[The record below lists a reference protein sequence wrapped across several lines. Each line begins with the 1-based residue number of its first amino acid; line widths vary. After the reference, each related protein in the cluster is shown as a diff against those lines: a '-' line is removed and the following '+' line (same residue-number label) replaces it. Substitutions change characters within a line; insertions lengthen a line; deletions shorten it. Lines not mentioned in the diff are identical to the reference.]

1 MLPKR
6 IPKAPKRE
14 TRWRSPAH
22 CNFVRSHACCVCG
35 SMTAVEVAHIRMG
48 SGAGMGQK
56 PHDWLTVSLCKHC
69 HQRQHNQGE
78 VTFWQQVPFIDPVKM
93 AEAFAKAS
101 PKSAEIAARK
111 RELGL

>member
-1 MLPKR
+1 
-6 IPKAPKRE
+6 
-14 TRWRSPAH
+14 
-22 CNFVRSHACCVCG
+22 
-35 SMTAVEVAHIRMG
+35 MTAVEVAHIRIG

-78 VTFWQQVPFIDPVKM
+78 VTFWQQVPFFNPIEM

-101 PKSAEIAARK
+101 PKSAEIAAKK